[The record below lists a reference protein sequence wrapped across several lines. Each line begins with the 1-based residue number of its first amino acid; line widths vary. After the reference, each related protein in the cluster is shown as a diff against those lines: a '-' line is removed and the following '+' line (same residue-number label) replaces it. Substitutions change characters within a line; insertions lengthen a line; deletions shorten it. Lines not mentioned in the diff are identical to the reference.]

1 MSKGLIAGSCL
12 CGGVGYHFEGDGVLV
27 ISHCHCSMCRKA
39 SGAAFASFVMVLITD
54 FVWTRG
60 EQLIHKYESS
70 KGIFRCH
77 CSCCGSPLPLQDPHL
92 SLMAVPAGSLDSPSC
107 NWPHVETFTDDAL
120 PFMRN
125 KQGGGL
131 DSLFDDAAFEEA
143 VFKKNVRE
151 VLADELG
158 DASIYG
164 SERKAEGEEASHLT
178 FLSFRQRESKA
189 YWQHFLDKVN
199 TRRAHLG
206 LDVFPADFLEQI
218 TQRGDIG

>member
-12 CGGVGYHFEGDGVLV
+12 CGGVGYHLEGDGVLV

-143 VFKKNVRE
+143 VFKKMCARC
-151 VLADELG
+151 
-158 DASIYG
+158 
-164 SERKAEGEEASHLT
+164 
-178 FLSFRQRESKA
+178 
-189 YWQHFLDKVN
+189 
-199 TRRAHLG
+199 
-206 LDVFPADFLEQI
+206 
-218 TQRGDIG
+218 

>member
-178 FLSFRQRESKA
+178 FFGQSEYETCPSRVRCFS
-189 YWQHFLDKVN
+189 
-199 TRRAHLG
+199 G
-206 LDVFPADFLEQI
+206 
-218 TQRGDIG
+218 